1 MRYSQGDESWGFE
14 HWSVAWRLIK
24 RVRNATSG
32 NAKKHTNGPNWSVRP
47 SVSGPISGV
56 RKSVSGTIEIG
67 ERDDPS
73 CKVSTRHQSCKTAVC
88 RLRSPR
94 R

>member
-1 MRYSQGDESWGFE
+1 VRYSQGDESWGFE

-24 RVRNATSG
+24 RVRNATSE
-32 NAKKHTNGPNWSVRP
+32 NAKKHMSGQNWNARQSVN
-47 SVSGPISGV
+47 SPISGV
-56 RKSVSGTIEIG
+56 RKSVTGTIEIG

-73 CKVSTRHQSCKTAVC
+73 CEAQARHRSCKTAVC
-88 RLRSPR
+88 RLWPPR